1 MKAHVTELGA
11 ALYTFDQV
19 ADFVQD
25 QSVIGLKQRHQINS
39 VFQRFW
45 KRFLSGDI
53 SHRPVIPEEMNTVA
67 HVIDPQILLVSDKRH
82 FGPWWNAA
90 P

>member
-1 MKAHVTELGA
+1 MPVPPLTAIMTTCAAGRGA
-11 ALYTFDQV
+11 AFYTFDQV

-45 KRFLSGDI
+45 KRVLSGNI
-53 SHRPVIPEEMNTVA
+53 THHLVIPEEMNAVA
-67 HVIDPQILLVSDKRH
+67 HIN
-82 FGPWWNAA
+82 GP
-90 P
+90 